1 LATNCDTLMN
11 QREPK
16 TRRDLLSNHTIP
28 LPANSYM
35 EEVCHIYNV
44 QMNHPQDIDMFLRTV
59 TKFRH
64 EKGIAGNLF
73 FGDIE
78 SDIKAKSDFIRKQSE

>member
-1 LATNCDTLMN
+1 M
-11 QREPK
+11 RVMFK
-16 TRRDLLSNHTIP
+16 S
-28 LPANSYM
+28 NSYI
-35 EEVCHIYNV
+35 EEVCYLYNV
-44 QMNHPQDIDMFLRTV
+44 SMNHPQDIDMFLKTV

-78 SDIKAKSDFIRKQSE
+78 NDVKAKSSFIKKQSD